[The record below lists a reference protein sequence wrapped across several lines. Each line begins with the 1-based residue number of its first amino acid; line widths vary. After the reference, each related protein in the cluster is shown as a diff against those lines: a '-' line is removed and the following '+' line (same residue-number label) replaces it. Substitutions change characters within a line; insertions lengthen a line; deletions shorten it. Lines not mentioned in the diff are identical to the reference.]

1 MQFFKKKPFAH
12 GFGKPRACPGDK
24 ADVHCA
30 ALPSADA
37 GGFSAAQQAHDPHL
51 CRQGEGFHAVEE
63 QRAAIRQLAFAGP
76 AAFPIESKQ
85 FAAQKAARDASAVHG
100 DEGGLPA
107 ASRVVDGLSEA
118 VPLRPFL
125 TREQDR
131 SVMPRGAAERLP
143 CLGNGG
149 GIVRNIVKRVDR
161 PGPDGASRKPAQ
173 AARFAQGQHAA
184 LAHTE
189 RREGEHARERAVRGM
204 QQGFPILKGIV
215 FVKDVAAHCFGKH
228 RVPQVEMGR
237 QRLQP
242 EHG

>member
-85 FAAQKAARDASAVHG
+85 FAAHKAARDASAVHG

-125 TREQDR
+125 TRALSSILMQSDAR
-131 SVMPRGAAERLP
+131 STVTLRPPSDILLLIRF
-143 CLGNGG
+143 
-149 GIVRNIVKRVDR
+149 VD
-161 PGPDGASRKPAQ
+161 
-173 AARFAQGQHAA
+173 
-184 LAHTE
+184 
-189 RREGEHARERAVRGM
+189 
-204 QQGFPILKGIV
+204 
-215 FVKDVAAHCFGKH
+215 
-228 RVPQVEMGR
+228 
-237 QRLQP
+237 
-242 EHG
+242 

>member
-51 CRQGEGFHAVEE
+51 CRQGEGFHAVEDSVPPS
-63 QRAAIRQLAFAGP
+63 ASSHLPGLP
-76 AAFPIESKQ
+76 PSPIESKQ
-85 FAAQKAARDASAVHG
+85 FAAHKAARDASAVHG

-125 TREQDR
+125 T
-131 SVMPRGAAERLP
+131 P
-143 CLGNGG
+143 
-149 GIVRNIVKRVDR
+149 
-161 PGPDGASRKPAQ
+161 
-173 AARFAQGQHAA
+173 
-184 LAHTE
+184 
-189 RREGEHARERAVRGM
+189 
-204 QQGFPILKGIV
+204 
-215 FVKDVAAHCFGKH
+215 
-228 RVPQVEMGR
+228 
-237 QRLQP
+237 
-242 EHG
+242 